1 MRVLRQLVGTRRRQR
16 DLGRNLLAGADVDGQ
31 DEAEGPSVWEVGLHR
46 LAPYHVLRRDDRDR
60 LDIAD
65 RRRRLVA
72 SSHFR
77 RCGSHNRRC
86 AHIGRRRR
94 RNRACPSRRRAWRV
108 ARRATLSLVLGVG
121 LRPSAAARLHARRV
135 ASAARRG
142 GVVPRPLRPRLV
154 ALRPRLV
161 GSRWSG
167 GSRRG
172 RALPC
177 LSSPRGPTRCRAFG
191 PGVVDAEALDTLP
204 AGGALRP
211 PSLVWDDARAL
222 VRLREQAARRHEAL
236 PLRRRRQRRLL
247 RGVCGPLL
255 AALLDARRAVP
266 VPLGHGRE
274 RHRQA
279 GEVVGRNVTPVAEQD
294 LVAGRGAPAAARET
308 FRLVVVLG

>member
-1 MRVLRQLVGTRRRQR
+1 M
-16 DLGRNLLAGADVDGQ
+16 
-31 DEAEGPSVWEVGLHR
+31 
-46 LAPYHVLRRDDRDR
+46 
-60 LDIAD
+60 
-65 RRRRLVA
+65 
-72 SSHFR
+72 
-77 RCGSHNRRC
+77 
-86 AHIGRRRR
+86 
-94 RNRACPSRRRAWRV
+94 
-108 ARRATLSLVLGVG
+108 
-121 LRPSAAARLHARRV
+121 
-135 ASAARRG
+135 
-142 GVVPRPLRPRLV
+142 PRPLRPRLV

-177 LSSPRGPTRCRAFG
+177 LSGPRGPTRCRTFG
-191 PGVVDAEALDTLP
+191 PVASERTALTPGRLGARRRRGECAPGIVDAEALDTLP
-204 AGGALRP
+204 AGGAPRP

-236 PLRRRRQRRLL
+236 PLRRRRRRRLL

-279 GEVVGRNVTPVAEQD
+279 GEVVGRNVTPAK
-294 LVAGRGAPAAARET
+294 GA
-308 FRLVVVLG
+308 